1 MRLRFGAV
9 TALTLVAAAGAQG
22 KRSAGI
28 PATAAIP
35 ATAPTQSVSN
45 LPSAQPQVQSSAKGQ
60 SSVAWNGATLAV
72 TGSGDSL
79 RNILRQ
85 VARATGMK
93 VTGGVP
99 DEQVFGTYGPAP
111 VQQVLTSLFN
121 GLSVNMLLVNDSP
134 TKPKEL
140 LLTARTGGATPP
152 SQSQPLTA
160 ADDPAEVNLAQPR
173 PGRHTSPE
181 SFSEAPA
188 QVQPATTDAG
198 PVVPLNDAGT
208 SGAPATNASGQP
220 ESPNGVRTPEQI
232 FDELRQRQQTNTNTG
247 HR

>member
-9 TALTLVAAAGAQG
+9 TAMTLVVAAGAQG
-22 KRSAGI
+22 KPSAAM

-45 LPSAQPQVQSSAKGQ
+45 LPSAQPQGAANGQ
-60 SSVAWNGATLAV
+60 SSVAWNGRTLAV
-72 TGSGDSL
+72 TGGGDSL

-99 DEQVFGTYGPAP
+99 DEPVFGSYGPAP
-111 VQQVLTSLFN
+111 VQQVLASLFN

-140 LLTARTGGATPP
+140 LLSARTGGATPP
-152 SQSQPLTA
+152 SQSQPLTTM
-160 ADDPAEVNLAQPR
+160 DDPAEVNFAQPR
-173 PGRHTSPE
+173 PGRHTSPD
-181 SFSEAPA
+181 SFTQAPP
-188 QVQPATTDAG
+188 QVQPATSEAG
-198 PVVPLNDAGT
+198 PAVPLNDAGI
-208 SGAPATNASGQP
+208 SGAPATSASGQP